1 MEQIGR
7 LEIKGK
13 ATLEQA
19 AALRDELHPLL
30 RTKARIVIDCSAA
43 TEFDLSALQLFCAAH
58 RAAATLG
65 KNLCIEGGGE
75 LLRQAKLE
83 AGFRSHSVCRS
94 AGMTQRCL
102 WQD

>member
-1 MEQIGR
+1 MDQTGR

-19 AALRDELHPLL
+19 AALRDELHTLL
-30 RTKARIVIDCSAA
+30 RGKTRIVIDCSAV

-58 RAAATLG
+58 RAAASLG
-65 KNLCIEGGGE
+65 KSLCLEGGGE
-75 LLRQAKLE
+75 RLAQVRQQ
-83 AGFRSHSVCRS
+83 AGFRAGSACRS
-94 AGMTQRCL
+94 ADMTQTCL